1 MGVAGLCCEKM
12 ILKRNKEKYMGR
24 KITGFDLL
32 ILILILLGLA
42 SVAFTAY
49 IFHRISMTHY
59 KLIPISVVALIIGVI
74 VEAKR
79 LSPKWS
85 TVLTITLISF
95 ALSFLSFLPGRREQ
109 TYIFENHIVLWPYVF
124 LFINVILTAIF
135 HKEKTIP
142 KMTEGKTSILS
153 IGAIYWIIDY
163 GLHNTGFAILDVILV
178 IVFLIALFSII
189 NTFVYITLS
198 KPLRLFLSIW
208 SAIIMIIFAI
218 DYIYLTF
225 QNGQIEDSV
234 LLKDKIFTGMQYFL
248 LGICSIYIFQN
259 IMMILG
265 FLPGR
270 GSFFNKRYF
279 EDLRELK
286 KDHIDRYSK
295 KQSTF
300 LLSAICTITSVGFFI
315 VNYKYEIFPAI
326 IAIWLA
332 FFALNSIVHFCEK
345 AE

>member
-1 MGVAGLCCEKM
+1 
-12 ILKRNKEKYMGR
+12 MGR

-32 ILILILLGLA
+32 MPILILLGVAL
-42 SVAFTAY
+42 VAFTAY
-49 IFHRISMTHY
+49 IFYRISMTPY
-59 KLIPISVVALIIGVI
+59 KLIPISVIALIFGVI
-74 VEAKR
+74 FETKR

-95 ALSFLSFLPGRREQ
+95 ALSFLCFLPGRREQ

-124 LFINVILTAIF
+124 LFINVILITIF

-142 KMTEGKTSILS
+142 KMTEGKTLILS
-153 IGAIYWIIDY
+153 IGAIYWILDH
-163 GLHNTGFAILDVILV
+163 GLQNTDFAILEVILTV
-178 IVFLIALFSII
+178 VFLIALFSII
-189 NTFVYITLS
+189 NAFVYIKLS
-198 KPLRLFLSIW
+198 KSLRLFLSIW

-218 DYIYLTF
+218 DYIYVTY

-234 LLKDKIFTGMQYFL
+234 LLKDKFFVGIQYFL

-259 IMMILG
+259 IMMIFG
-265 FLPGR
+265 FFPGK

-279 EDLRELK
+279 EDVRELK

-300 LLSAICTITSVGFFI
+300 LLSAIYTTTTVCFFI
-315 VNYKYEIFPAI
+315 ANYKYEIFPPI
-326 IAIWLA
+326 IAIWLI
-332 FFALNSIVHFCEK
+332 FFALNNIVYLWEQR
-345 AE
+345 